1 MTVSTSKCRSCSAS
15 IVWMKTSK
23 GKTIPVD
30 TATIK
35 ERDLEFVFDQRAG
48 ARNDYRSPLFNPRN
62 HTAHF
67 ATCPDAD
74 KHRRR

>member
-1 MTVSTSKCRSCSAS
+1 MSVSTSRCRSCDAS
-15 IVWMKTSK
+15 IVWMKTST

-30 TATIK
+30 TDTID
-35 ERDLEFVFDQRAG
+35 ERDLEFVYDQRAKW
-48 ARNDYRSPLFNPRN
+48 NDYRSPLFNPKN